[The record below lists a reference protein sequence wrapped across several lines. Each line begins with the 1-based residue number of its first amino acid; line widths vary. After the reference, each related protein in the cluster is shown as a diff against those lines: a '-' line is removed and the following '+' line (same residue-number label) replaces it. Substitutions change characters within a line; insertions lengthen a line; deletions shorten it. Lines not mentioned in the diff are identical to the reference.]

1 MYRSWWTVLR
11 QYPVLKAQK
20 IGEHARSVENNFF
33 IVICRLDACK
43 LVSVHKNLSMVQE
56 FRIMHVPSK
65 GREGK

>member
-1 MYRSWWTVLR
+1 MASTFLDWVKVKYRSWWTVLR

-20 IGEHARSVENNFF
+20 SRRTCEQCGEQFS

-56 FRIMHVPSK
+56 LK
-65 GREGK
+65 